1 MTSKQ
6 KIEAAIV
13 KLDAILLLDFITE
26 PVREELTNVRTQ
38 LEDAKADL

>member
-13 KLDAILLLDFITE
+13 KLDSILLLDFITQ
-26 PVREELTNVRTQ
+26 PVREELTNVKTQ
-38 LEDAKADL
+38 LESAKADL

>member
-13 KLDAILLLDFITE
+13 KLDSILLLDFITQ
-26 PVREELTNVRTQ
+26 PVREELTNVKTQ
-38 LEDAKADL
+38 LESAKVDL